1 VQGVFPEITQISD
14 TGLQRKVV
22 EVWIR
27 VLKRSKYR
35 RIEDATV
42 YPSSGFP
49 GKDDN
54 YPDLARIKLVD
65 HTLAVVRGAICLAK
79 LAKKMHNIEV
89 DMDTLIAAGIIHD
102 ADKMLQYWKK
112 GDKFVKSEL
121 AVNHGV
127 DAARIAKEVGIPNKI
142 TEIVRAHSPRVGEVD
157 RSKESILLDHADLA
171 FADLYRSTVALELYI
186 ERFKDKAKQ

>member
-1 VQGVFPEITQISD
+1 MKRAFPEIAQISD

-35 RIEDATV
+35 HIEDATV

-49 GKDDN
+49 GKDDS
-54 YPDLARIKLVD
+54 YPELARIKLVD

-102 ADKMLQYWKK
+102 ADKMLTYQKK
-112 GDKFVKSEL
+112 GDKFVTSEL
-121 AVNHGV
+121 SVKHGV
-127 DAARIAKEVGIPNKI
+127 DTARIAKDVGIPDKI
-142 TEIVRAHSPRVGEVD
+142 TEIVRTHSPRVGDVD
-157 RSKESILLDHADLA
+157 KSKESILLDHADLT
-171 FADLYRSTVALELYI
+171 FADLYRAPLTLELYI
-186 ERFKDKAKQ
+186 ERFKDKPKQ